1 MNANRDASH
10 CFVCG
15 LRNPIGL
22 HITFS
27 VSDGRVTGEFTP
39 SDLHVGFTGIVHG
52 GIVAAVLD
60 DAMAAVGYW
69 QGEPTVT
76 ARLSVRYRRP
86 ARPGEPLRVE
96 AEELHRRGGMRSG
109 RATLRRADGVV
120 IAEADAVLA
129 ALPAAAPARPDA

>member
-1 MNANRDASH
+1 MSTLLDASH

-15 LRNPIGL
+15 SRNPIGL
-22 HITFS
+22 RLAFT
-27 VSDGRVTGEFTP
+27 VRDGRVTAEFTP

-52 GIVAAVLD
+52 GILAAVLD
-60 DAMAAVGYW
+60 DAMAAVGFY

-86 ARPGEPLRVE
+86 ARPGERLHVE
-96 AEELHRRGGMRSG
+96 AEETGRRGSISIG

-120 IAEADAVLA
+120 VADADAVLA
-129 ALPAAAPARPDA
+129 SAPAAAPTGT